1 MKQLLITIAALVLV
15 GCGPPKDIR
24 EAAEQGDIEAV
35 KEYLAADAR
44 RRLQYP
50 ERTRYTRAVNVTD
63 GDGRRAL
70 HYAAMNDHKEI
81 AELLIAEGA
90 SVNAWDGDG
99 LYPLHY
105 AALNNH
111 KEIAELLIA
120 EGANLNASYHTAK
133 SHTPLGRAA
142 QEGHKEIVELLIDK
156 GADMEARNIAEN
168 TALHLAAENGRK
180 EIVELLIAAGADVN
194 AMNDWTGST
203 LDHAILSK
211 RTEIAEL
218 LRKHGA
224 KTSAEL
230 SIHMAA
236 GKKGDIEAVKQ
247 HLAAGADVNAKDERG
262 KTPLNWAIRLRK
274 TDIADLLR
282 KHGGKT
288 GDELKAEGK

>member
-1 MKQLLITIAALVLV
+1 MKHLLTTIAALVLV

-44 RRLQYP
+44 RRLQHP

-63 GDGRRAL
+63 GDGRRPL

-120 EGANLNASYHTAK
+120 EGANLNASTHK
-133 SHTPLGRAA
+133 SHTPLCRAT

-203 LDHAILSK
+203 LDYAIAFK
-211 RTEIAEL
+211 HTEIADL
-218 LRKHGA
+218 LRKHGG

-288 GDELKAEGK
+288 AEELK